1 MDWKIAEK
9 ELSKIEITSNSG
21 NELVTVKNNSDAFEC
36 VGVGTDAAV
45 FRFIQSPCYAFKV
58 FSDDKMNKI
67 ALESDV
73 YLRLSQ
79 SDYYPIYYGKGT
91 NFLVISYEE
100 GITLYD
106 CLLKG
111 IHIPKKVINDVDN
124 AREFAFEKGLNPRDI
139 HLKNSL
145 LHKCR
150 AKIVDVSEY
159 MKPGNDNRWEYL
171 KEGYREY
178 YHLIDGK
185 ALPHWIIETVRKWYN
200 QAHSDSFNVHNFA
213 RELVLLFR
221 LKGSNFH
228 HAVNSRG

>member
-139 HLKNSL
+139 HLKNIL
-145 LHKCR
+145 LHKGR